1 VSSIER
7 EEEMPLGE
15 RGGWERTESRYCGVE
30 TDFSNDVTHLLNFNI
45 STGGFDYVLAPLVD
59 PSYRP
64 SLVEGNGVD
73 TQVLPVCGSD
83 LVLSPSQW
91 SSHVVGMILFASPPC
106 DFVLVMNMM
115 GFDLSG
121 KSSFSRKN

>member
-1 VSSIER
+1 MFSLLWFVSFFFLDS
-7 EEEMPLGE
+7 
-15 RGGWERTESRYCGVE
+15 
-30 TDFSNDVTHLLNFNI
+30 H
-45 STGGFDYVLAPLVD
+45 VLACCYCINWDLKFYIFDGVYFFLFLQVD